1 MSDLSKISI
10 GIRTFLRDPQL
21 FQAIDGIRCNLP
33 ELSIIVADCGEMT
46 EQKDGFYAD
55 LEREGHIHIDLPY
68 DSGFG
73 CMSNAIIDALDR
85 DFLLIGSDD
94 FCFSSVEVREGI
106 EKLQEV
112 LDLNPD
118 IDIASG
124 RVNNR
129 SYEFDLIDKGD
140 EVTEVPIKY
149 NVHGPI
155 FPWFID
161 CDLTVNYS
169 LFRKRV
175 FEKVRWE
182 SDIKIGSGEHGA
194 QAIKIKRAGFRTVF
208 VPTVNINEQDVKNS
222 PRYNLYRRRAL
233 DPGRL
238 AFDRIGVKKYTMGN
252 GVVDYDAKH

>member
-1 MSDLSKISI
+1 MFENIAI
-10 GIRTFLRDPQL
+10 GIRTFLRDEHL
-21 FQAIDGIRCNLP
+21 YNAIRGIQENLP
-33 ELSIIVADCGEMT
+33 GAQMIIADCGEHN
-46 EQKDGFYAD
+46 EEKEGVYAD
-55 LEREGHIHIDLPY
+55 LERAGHKTIQLNF

-73 CMSNAIIDALDR
+73 AMSNAIVDALDR
-85 DFLLIGSDD
+85 KYLLIGSDD
-94 FCFSSVEVREGI
+94 FCFSPIEVREGI
-106 EKLQEV
+106 EKLQQV
-112 LDLNPD
+112 LELCPD
-118 IDIASG
+118 VDIASG

-129 SYEFDLIDKGD
+129 PYEFDLIDKGD

-182 SDIKIGSGEHGA
+182 SDIRIGGGEHGA
-194 QAIKIKRAGFRTVF
+194 QAIKIKRANFRTVF
-208 VPTVNINEQDVKNS
+208 VPGVNINEQEVKNS

-238 AFDRIGVKKYTMGN
+238 AFDRIGVKKYILGS
-252 GVVDYDAKH
+252 GIVDFQNED